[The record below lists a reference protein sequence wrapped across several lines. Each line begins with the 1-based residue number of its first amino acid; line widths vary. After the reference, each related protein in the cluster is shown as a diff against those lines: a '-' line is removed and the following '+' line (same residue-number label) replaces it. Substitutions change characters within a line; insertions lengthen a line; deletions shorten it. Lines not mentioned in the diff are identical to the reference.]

1 MPVNLRRTWPIPSLV
16 RQLKLYG
23 LPQAEFTAARNARA
37 KELRK
42 DDPELAATVAAL
54 PKPSAAAAALNELVR
69 EDPSEARALIQSGK
83 RLREA
88 QEAAVAGKRG
98 ADLQKAIE
106 EHRSA
111 LDRVQRDLR
120 RRKLSGAT
128 LDKAVKTLRVA
139 SVDPELQPL
148 LERGTLHEDLTAAG
162 FGLDPGH
169 RPGGAK
175 ARITPARRRRTGRAG
190 QARQK
195 ARERLQA
202 ARAAL
207 TEAKRAARKA
217 EAETEGGGAARR
229 VCAAG
234 GRARDGGSGA
244 RSGVCRRR
252 LMQARSRPSR
262 ARCRRDRRGT
272 AAAAARRRRRRSPSP
287 VGARR
292 TARRSRGRVGPSR
305 AGRRRT
311 G

>member
-1 MPVNLRRTWPIPSLV
+1 VQVALLLSRFEGRTVPQACQSSGDVADPLA
-16 RQLKLYG
+16 RETLALYG

-42 DDPELAATVAAL
+42 DDPELAATIAAL
-54 PKPSAAAAALNELVR
+54 PKPTAAAAALNELVR

-111 LDRVQRDLR
+111 LDRMQRDLR

-128 LDKAVKTLRVA
+128 LDKAAKTLRVA
-139 SVDPELQPL
+139 SVDPDLQPL

-162 FGLDPGH
+162 FGLDPGIVPAG
-169 RPGGAK
+169 RKRESGAREAPDRAAQDK
-175 ARITPARRRRTGRAG
+175 RRSE
-190 QARQK
+190 
-195 ARERLQA
+195 ARERLQE

-217 EAETEGGGAARR
+217 EAERREAERRAETAQQEVERATKEMERAQESAAD
-229 VCAAG
+229 A
-234 GRARDGGSGA
+234 
-244 RSGVCRRR
+244 
-252 LMQARSRPSR
+252 
-262 ARCRRDRRGT
+262 
-272 AAAAARRRRRRSPSP
+272 
-287 VGARR
+287 
-292 TARRSRGRVGPSR
+292 
-305 AGRRRT
+305 
-311 G
+311 

>member
-1 MPVNLRRTWPIPSLV
+1 MWPLLLSRFEGRTAPQACQSSEDVADPLA
-16 RQLKLYG
+16 REKLKLYG

-37 KELRK
+37 KKLRK

-54 PKPSAAAAALNELVR
+54 PKPTAAAAALNELVR

-111 LDRVQRDLR
+111 LDRMQRDLR

-128 LDKAVKTLRVA
+128 VDKAAKTLRVA
-139 SVDPELQPL
+139 SVDPDLQPL

-162 FGLDPGH
+162 FGLDPGIV
-169 RPGGAK
+169 PGRKRESGARAAPDRATQDK
-175 ARITPARRRRTGRAG
+175 RRSE
-190 QARQK
+190 

-217 EAETEGGGAARR
+217 EAEKREAERRAETAQQEVVRATKEMERAQESAAD
-229 VCAAG
+229 A
-234 GRARDGGSGA
+234 
-244 RSGVCRRR
+244 
-252 LMQARSRPSR
+252 
-262 ARCRRDRRGT
+262 
-272 AAAAARRRRRRSPSP
+272 
-287 VGARR
+287 
-292 TARRSRGRVGPSR
+292 
-305 AGRRRT
+305 
-311 G
+311 

>member
-1 MPVNLRRTWPIPSLV
+1 MADPLAREK
-16 RQLKLYG
+16 LKLYG

-37 KELRK
+37 KKLRA

-54 PKPSAAAAALNELVR
+54 PKPTAAAAALNELVR

-98 ADLQKAIE
+98 ADLPKAIE

-111 LDRVQRDLR
+111 LDRLQRDLR

-162 FGLDPGH
+162 FGLDPG
-169 RPGGAK
+169 
-175 ARITPARRRRTGRAG
+175 IVPAGRKRESAPREAPDRAAQDKRR
-190 QARQK
+190 QE
-195 ARERLQA
+195 ARERLQE

-207 TEAKRAARKA
+207 TEAKRAAQEGRGRA
-217 EAETEGGGAARR
+217 EGGGAARR
-229 VCAAG
+229 GCAAR
-234 GRARDGGSGA
+234 GRARDGGDGA
-244 RSGVCRRR
+244 RSGVGSRR
-252 LMQARSRPSR
+252 LMK
-262 ARCRRDRRGT
+262 RDPGHHERDAGEIDEGRQLLQDDDADDG
-272 AAAAARRRRRRSPSP
+272 RRRR
-287 VGARR
+287 
-292 TARRSRGRVGPSR
+292 
-305 AGRRRT
+305 
-311 G
+311 

>member
-1 MPVNLRRTWPIPSLV
+1 VQVALLLSRFEGRTVPQACQSSGDVADPLA
-16 RQLKLYG
+16 RETLALYG

-42 DDPELAATVAAL
+42 DDPELAATIAAL
-54 PKPSAAAAALNELVR
+54 PKPTAAAAALNELVR

-111 LDRVQRDLR
+111 LDRMQRDLR

-128 LDKAVKTLRVA
+128 LDKAAKTLRVA
-139 SVDPELQPL
+139 SVDPDLQPL

-162 FGLDPGH
+162 FGLDPGIVPTK
-169 RPGGAK
+169 RESGAREAPDRAAQEK
-175 ARITPARRRRTGRAG
+175 RRSE
-190 QARQK
+190 
-195 ARERLQA
+195 ARERLKA

-217 EAETEGGGAARR
+217 EAEKREAERRAESAQQEVERATKEMERAQESAAD
-229 VCAAG
+229 A
-234 GRARDGGSGA
+234 
-244 RSGVCRRR
+244 
-252 LMQARSRPSR
+252 
-262 ARCRRDRRGT
+262 
-272 AAAAARRRRRRSPSP
+272 
-287 VGARR
+287 
-292 TARRSRGRVGPSR
+292 
-305 AGRRRT
+305 
-311 G
+311 